1 MARATTLTSDKAPR
15 VGVLINPLSGKN
27 RQEAPAILLTLGEHP
42 DVLQHTVQDPQDV
55 YKALFDFSR
64 QKVDTVVIS
73 GGDGTIQAVLT
84 VLFHHHPFTSPP
96 QLIVLEGGTTN
107 MIAGD
112 IGIKGKQSNA
122 LHRLFKWI
130 ETGSGNV
137 TRQERSILRL
147 QVPGHEVK
155 YGMFFGAAY
164 ISQGIEYYRRHLH
177 HKKLHGLP
185 GICMTLLRFLWAL
198 IRRQTRIA
206 APTAM
211 QIRADSERLQEEY
224 FMLFFVSTL
233 NRLFFGLR
241 PFWGNEEGRL
251 RLTAVR
257 SKARYLLRVLP
268 AAARGRKAEKATREN
283 GYYSRNA
290 DEIEL
295 HITDSMALDG
305 EIYTPDS
312 SRQPTLLQY
321 GGKVTFVQL

>member
-1 MARATTLTSDKAPR
+1 MAGVTTLTSDHAPR
-15 VGVLINPLSGKN
+15 IGVLINPLSGKN
-27 RQEAPAILLTLGEHP
+27 RQGTASITQTLSGHP
-42 DVLQHTVQDPQDV
+42 DVLQHTVQAPQDV
-55 YKALFDFSR
+55 YHALLNFSQ
-64 QKVDTVVIS
+64 QKVDIVVIS

-84 VLFHHHPFTSPP
+84 VLFHHQPFTSQP

-112 IGIKGKQSNA
+112 IGIKGNQSRA
-122 LHRLFKWI
+122 LRRLLTWK

-137 TRQERSILRL
+137 TRRQRSILRM

-155 YGMFFGAAY
+155 YGMFFGAAA
-164 ISQGIEYYRRHLH
+164 ISQGIQYYRKHLH

-198 IRRQTRIA
+198 TRRQTRIA
-206 APTAM
+206 APSAI
-211 QIRADSERLQEEY
+211 QVSADNQPLY
-224 FMLFFVSTL
+224 DDNFMLFFVSTL
-233 NRLFFGLR
+233 ERLFFGLC
-241 PFWGNEEGRL
+241 PFWGKENGQL
-251 RLTAVR
+251 QFTAVR

-268 AAARGRKAEKATREN
+268 LAARGCKADKATRKN
-283 GYYSRNA
+283 GYYSHNV
-290 DEIEL
+290 DEIKL

-321 GGKVTFVQL
+321 GGKVTFIQL

>member
-1 MARATTLTSDKAPR
+1 MVRATTLTSDKAPR
-15 VGVLINPLSGKN
+15 IGILINPLSGKN
-27 RQEAPAILLTLGEHP
+27 RQESAAIKLTLGEHP
-42 DVLQHTVQDPQDV
+42 NVLQHTVQDPQDV
-55 YKALFDFSR
+55 HNALFDFSR
-64 QKVDTVVIS
+64 QKVNIVVIS
-73 GGDGTIQAVLT
+73 GGDGTIQAALT
-84 VLFHHHPFTSPP
+84 VLFNHHPFTSQP

-112 IGIKGKQSNA
+112 IGIKGNQSGA
-122 LHRLFKWI
+122 LRRLFKWR

-137 TRQERSILRL
+137 TRRQRSILRL

-155 YGMFFGAAY
+155 YGMFFGAAG
-164 ISQGIEYYRRHLH
+164 ISQGIQYYRRHLH

-198 IRRQTRIA
+198 THRQTRIA
-206 APTAM
+206 SPTAM
-211 QIRADSERLQEEY
+211 QIRADSERLQEDN

-233 NRLFFGLR
+233 DHLFFGLR
-241 PFWGNEEGRL
+241 PFWGNEKGQL

-268 AAARGRKAEKATREN
+268 FAARGRKAEKATPEN
-283 GYYSRNA
+283 GYYSHNA

-295 HITDSMALDG
+295 HIADSMALDG